1 MTILVR
7 NIKTTISFLQIET
20 LQQFAIH
27 PLTFLKFFKK
37 DYLTILFK
45 KCMNILNTMTVYVVD
60 LVLTFSR
67 G

>member
-37 DYLTILFK
+37 DYFDNFI
-45 KCMNILNTMTVYVVD
+45 
-60 LVLTFSR
+60 
-67 G
+67 